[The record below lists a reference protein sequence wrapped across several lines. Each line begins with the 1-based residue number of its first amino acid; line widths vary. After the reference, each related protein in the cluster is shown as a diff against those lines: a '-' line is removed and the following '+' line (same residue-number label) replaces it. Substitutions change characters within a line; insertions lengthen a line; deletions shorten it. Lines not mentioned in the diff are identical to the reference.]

1 MRQML
6 IVLSSSSY
14 FHFWRAALFAVGT
27 REAQR
32 TPGAHEPIGPMHP
45 ELGFAASSC
54 KQREEHTSPEVFQR
68 YKQKGKVPCRI
79 IPLSP
84 MSKTSGRRQA
94 KRTVANS
101 QERSCGSLTRR
112 NFPQAFLPRLPPRK
126 NQEENSSRSS
136 PWLSRFCW
144 RRVRSCCPSCWLSL
158 ANS

>member
-1 MRQML
+1 ML
-6 IVLSSSSY
+6 IALSSSSY

-32 TPGAHEPIGPMHP
+32 TPGANEPIGPRHP
-45 ELGFAASSC
+45 ERAVAASSC
-54 KQREEHTSPEVFQR
+54 KQREEQTPPEVFLR

-79 IPLSP
+79 IPLSQ
-84 MSKTSGRRQA
+84 MSKISGRRQA

-101 QERSCGSLTRR
+101 KERSCGSLPRR
-112 NFPQAFLPRLPPRK
+112 TFPQAFLSRLPPRK

-144 RRVRSCCPSCWLSL
+144 RRVH
-158 ANS
+158 